1 MVVKA
6 QNASQFIASIA
17 RVVLGA
23 LALSAILGRNFSNRL
38 LHCRDES
45 LFPPFL
51 LWILPLMRVTGR
63 MAYYPFVIVSF
74 LSAFLLCYVRTD
86 VVTSYSL
93 IYYVRCLT
101 RYCMKF
107 NYMYSWLVYCI
118 IRTLSTAEGRWRYL
132 GV

>member
-1 MVVKA
+1 MSSINGDLDLDVDYRVG

-23 LALSAILGRNFSNRL
+23 LALSAILGRNFSHRL

-51 LWILPLMRVTGR
+51 LWVLSLMRVTGR
-63 MAYYPFVIVSF
+63 MASYPFVIVSF
-74 LSAFLLCYVRTD
+74 LSAFLLCYVRTN

-93 IYYVRCLT
+93 ID
-101 RYCMKF
+101 
-107 NYMYSWLVYCI
+107 YSTGIHSVY
-118 IRTLSTAEGRWRYL
+118 
-132 GV
+132 